1 MGDHAYTT
9 DVYRKMDK
17 FRKRCKVLELQA
29 NNCIFEKDFAYAKL
43 LRVEVTE
50 LIQKVFNF
58 NLIHKGKRLKT
69 RLLILEANLTIAII
83 LDSKR
88 ELKTE

>member
-1 MGDHAYTT
+1 MSDHAYTT
-9 DVYRKMDK
+9 YVYRKMDK

-43 LRVEVTE
+43 IRVEVTE
-50 LIQKVFNF
+50 LIQKVFSF
-58 NLIHKGKRLKT
+58 NLTHKGKRLKT

>member
-1 MGDHAYTT
+1 MSNDEYNVH
-9 DVYRKMDK
+9 VYRKMDK
-17 FRKRCKVLELQA
+17 FRKRCKVLERQA
-29 NNCIFEKDFAYAKL
+29 KDCIFKKDMEYAKIIKL
-43 LRVEVTE
+43 EITE

-58 NLIHKGKRLKT
+58 NLIKKGKRLKD

>member
-1 MGDHAYTT
+1 MSDQPYTAY
-9 DVYRKMDK
+9 VYRKMDK
-17 FRKRCKVLELQA
+17 FRKRCKVLEIQA

-43 LRVEVTE
+43 IRVEVTE
-50 LIQKVFNF
+50 LIQKVFSF
-58 NLIHKGKRLKT
+58 NLTHKGKRLKT

-88 ELKTE
+88 ELKN